1 MIEKINITLYNFIFI
16 ALIVVQAK
24 ILYFLVDYKFFK
36 YDSGECVQIRK
47 YISIVTPLEKISFLK
62 STVIYDKYLTDK
74 KIDSLII
81 HYQIMDSM
89 YLNDQIIKYKLK

>member
-1 MIEKINITLYNFIFI
+1 MKEKINITLYNFILI

-24 ILYFLVDYKFFK
+24 ILYFLVEYKFFN
-36 YDSGECVQIRK
+36 YDSSECVQIRK

-62 STVIYDKYLTDK
+62 STVTYDKYTQDK
-74 KIDSLII
+74 KIDSLIR

-89 YLNDQIIKYKLK
+89 YLNEQIIKHSLK